1 MGEHQARNCAL
12 AMALS
17 LDVLGGFRTE
27 DVKQRLLALNWPGRM
42 EVIHEKPFMMLDACI
57 NAASCGNVKDV
68 MRHLNIEKAAVII
81 GIPDD
86 KDYAGVIREMNP
98 AAERIILTKSQN
110 PHYIFT
116 DAQCKKMLEYGIAT
130 VFTDSVS
137 EAIEQAKTTGKPII
151 ILGTTSLV
159 SEVKQLQLSDRL

>member
-1 MGEHQARNCAL
+1 MKKFAALILALILSLTAFSAL
-12 AMALS
+12 ADTL
-17 LDVLGGFRTE
+17 
-27 DVKQRLLALNWPGRM
+27 
-42 EVIHEKPFMMLDACI
+42 
-57 NAASCGNVKDV
+57 
-68 MRHLNIEKAAVII
+68 II

-137 EAIEQAKTTGKPII
+137 EAIGQAKH
-151 ILGTTSLV
+151 
-159 SEVKQLQLSDRL
+159 SDYWRKIS